1 MNQSKNPFFQEFNP
15 KDTSLEEAILTVERM
30 RQLHKES
37 AQILQAAEKMLEE
50 KQRAS
55 LTLKAI
61 FPGKKFR
68 YPDSPKIYMKVV
80 PRQFLLNSTLVSDVL
95 NRGDCF
101 VVDAFNGSLL
111 IHSGDRQVVI
121 YL

>member
-55 LTLKAI
+55 LTLKTIA
-61 FPGKKFR
+61 PGKKFR
-68 YPDSPKIYMKVV
+68 YFDSPKIYMKVV

-111 IHSGDRQVVI
+111 IHSGDRQVDI